1 REDVPLNDWASACT
15 GHGCYAHTRQN
26 SADFLSVPE
35 RRSEASHARGY
46 ATALF
51 RWTYAEARAVLVP
64 LRADSGRAG
73 YEYAGSDSGQA
84 RAGPDPEAL
93 FLPPGSASFRAR
105 LRRRLYA
112 LCTELHPAS
121 GGCGPCGNFMPSL
134 EKRVFHGGQ
143 PEFPVDVVY
152 TWVNGADPAHAAE
165 RARYLREQRDIHENG
180 LEQARFRDNEELRY
194 SMRALERCAPWVRS
208 VILVTDR
215 QIPAWLKRDH
225 PSVRIADHTEFI
237 PARFLPTFNSHVIEA
252 WLHEIPGLAEHYIY
266 LNDDVFLARPCRKT
280 EFFTPNGLP
289 LAFTDWRKRRLFGYA
304 YTKTPHAQ
312 SYFNTLRIL
321 RERGVSTDPKFITAH
336 GPYPQTRSNAA
347 EAFAFYRD
355 VIEGFAGNRFRTTRE
370 LALYSHALPLLL
382 YRKKRL
388 VPCDERYYYI
398 QTRRR
403 DRAAYYKAVL
413 QSRRDGVPPLFFCI
427 NDVGGR
433 KSGERS
439 EERHP
444 ALGHNHT
451 GEYDRQ
457 SRMRGRQ
464 NPAPALNDA
473 PGQRLDADDGQWRRD
488 LRELLEAYY
497 PDPSG
502 FETAAP
508 LPDGEA
514 VTM

>member
-1 REDVPLNDWASACT
+1 MRL
-15 GHGCYAHTRQN
+15 
-26 SADFLSVPE
+26 
-35 RRSEASHARGY
+35 
-46 ATALF
+46 
-51 RWTYAEARAVLVP
+51 
-64 LRADSGRAG
+64 
-73 YEYAGSDSGQA
+73 
-84 RAGPDPEAL
+84 PDPDLGEL
-93 FLPPGSASFRAR
+93 FLPSGSAS
-105 LRRRLYA
+105 LRERLYRLLYR
-112 LCTELHPAS
+112 LCAELHPAS
-121 GGCGPCGNFMPSL
+121 GGCGPCGNYIPSL
-134 EKRVFHGGQ
+134 ETRAFHGVQ

-152 TWVNGADPAHAAE
+152 TWVDGADPAHAAE
-165 RARYLREQRDIHENG
+165 RARYLREQPDIHENG

-194 SMRALERCAPWVRS
+194 SLRALERCAPWVRC
-208 VILVTDR
+208 VILATDR

-252 WLHEIPGLAEHYIY
+252 WLHMIPGLAEHYIY

-280 EFFTPNGLP
+280 DFFTPNGLP

-321 RERGVSTDPKFITAH
+321 RERGVATEAKFITAH
-336 GPYPQTRSNAA
+336 GPYPQTRSNAG

-355 VIEGFAGNRFRTTRE
+355 DIEGFAGNRFRTVRE

-388 VPCDERYYYI
+388 VPCDERYYYV

-403 DRAAYYKAVL
+403 DRAAYYRAVL
-413 QSRRDGVPPLFFCI
+413 QSCRDGVPPLFFCI

-433 KSGERS
+433 EAAGR
-439 EERHP
+439 
-444 ALGHNHT
+444 N
-451 GEYDRQ
+451 
-457 SRMRGRQ
+457 RGRR
-464 NPAPALNDA
+464 PAPERKDA
-473 PGQRLDADDGQWRRD
+473 SGQSPDGGQWRRD

-502 FETAAP
+502 YEAETT
-508 LPDGEA
+508 LPSGNSA
-514 VTM
+514 TLSF